1 MGSIRVAVVG
11 LNFGLEHV
19 LALQANERFEIA
31 AICDLDPDKLDSLRG
46 DAGGGD
52 GEAAWYQ
59 AERAARLARVR
70 NRADRLRD
78 TRLTTSYDE
87 LLAMPDVEA
96 VILAV
101 PVHLNA
107 SLALR
112 AVEAGKHVLAAK
124 PFALTLEDG
133 ERLLAAVRA
142 GDRAFVLGFQFRY
155 SPLFRRIR
163 EVVERGA
170 LGDIH
175 QLWWNMTRLPLRASH
190 NRREL
195 SGGPYLAECC
205 HWLDLFDLM
214 QPGSGV
220 RFTRVA
226 AFGGLDVPNTHVD
239 FADNAVTIV
248 EYESGVRASL
258 NFTYFTNQPEYNVFG
273 IQGTDGKLRGDTEGA
288 GHFVMWAG
296 RTQDRFDFAADP
308 SKAWQGH
315 LGFDRNQDVFADA
328 IESGDHEWAI
338 REAERGLENLR
349 LCLAAERALDSGRVV
364 HRDEVADLA
373 PAPR

>member
-1 MGSIRVAVVG
+1 MGSIKVGVVG

-19 LALQANERFEIA
+19 MALQANPRFEIV
-31 AICDLDPDKLDSLRG
+31 AICDIDQAKLDALRG
-46 DAGGGD
+46 DVNTTSGD
-52 GEAAWYQ
+52 AVWYQ
-59 AERAARLARVR
+59 AERAERLARVR
-70 NRADRLRD
+70 SRADRLRQ
-78 TRLTTSYDE
+78 TRLITSYHDF
-87 LLAMPDVEA
+87 LAMPEVEA

-107 SLALR
+107 AFAER
-112 AVEAGKHVLAAK
+112 AVAAGKHVLAAK

-133 ERLLAAVRA
+133 ERLLAAVKA
-142 GDRAFVLGFQFRY
+142 SDRAFVLGFQFRY
-155 SPLFRRIR
+155 SPLFRRVR
-163 EVVERGA
+163 DVVDSGV
-170 LGDIH
+170 LGDIR
-175 QLWWNMTRLPLRASH
+175 QLFWNMTRMPLRAAH
-190 NRREL
+190 NRRDL

-205 HWLDLFDLM
+205 HWFDLFDLM
-214 QPGSGV
+214 QPDSGV
-220 RFTRVA
+220 RFSRVA

-273 IQGTDGKLRGDTEGA
+273 IQATDGKLRGDTEGA

-308 SKAWQGH
+308 TKAWQGH

-328 IESGDHEWAI
+328 IESGDHEWAV

-349 LCLAAERALDSGRVV
+349 ICLAAERALDSGQVV
-364 HRDEVADLA
+364 HRDDVADLTVA
-373 PAPR
+373 S

>member
-1 MGSIRVAVVG
+1 MGSIRIAVVG
-11 LNFGLEHV
+11 LNFGMEHIV
-19 LALQANERFEIA
+19 ALLSNPRFEIA
-31 AICDLDPDKLDSLRG
+31 AICDIDPIKLSWIRG
-46 DAGGGD
+46 DSGQTD
-52 GEAAWYQ
+52 SEEAWYQ
-59 AERAARLARVR
+59 AERGARLARVR
-70 NRADRLRD
+70 SRPDRLRD
-78 TRLTTSYDE
+78 TRLVTDYDE
-87 LLAMPDVEA
+87 LLAMPDVDA

-107 SLALR
+107 SFALR
-112 AVEAGKHVLAAK
+112 AIQAGKHVLAAK
-124 PFALTLEDG
+124 PFALTLEEG
-133 ERLLAAVRA
+133 ERLLAAVRD

-155 SPLFRRIR
+155 SPLFRRVR
-163 EVVERGA
+163 DVVESGV
-170 LGDIH
+170 LGDVH
-175 QLWWNMTRLPLRASH
+175 QLWWNMTRRPLRPSH

-214 QPGSGV
+214 HPGTGA

-239 FADNAVTIV
+239 FADNAVTLI

-258 NFTYFTNQPEYNVFG
+258 NFTYFTDQPEYNVFG
-273 IQGTDGKLRGDTEGA
+273 IQGTDGKLRGDTEAA

-296 RTQDRFDFAADP
+296 ATQDRFDFTADP

-328 IESGDHEWAI
+328 IESGDHDWAV

-349 LCLAAERALDSGRVV
+349 ICLAAERAIDSGQVV

-373 PAPR
+373 PA